1 MIFDKLINAA
11 MEERARQKQERAAM
25 AQRLAEFHCGYD
37 VFPEGDGRQYASS
50 VIAKTAVK
58 AAVCWL
64 CVCVFCAAVILKR
77 DMLGSYAFMVFV
89 GGFLMLVLFFV
100 GLGYVRLLGRFMT
113 GRYDI
118 FGAVCTG
125 KRYETDTRTDSD
137 GNTTTTYT
145 YYISLNGIECEVP
158 HSQYKKAAEEQ
169 YYRFVRVIMK
179 YINRDKYYL
188 FPCDISERERRIGQH
203 YPSGE
208 PRLYKSLGMG
218 VGFVLLAMLGFIGA
232 VVLVFMGYNATHSD
246 ENLLYLAAGS
256 GGFAV
261 LMIVIGDLNRR
272 AKERKKLERLG
283 K

>member
-11 MEERARQKQERAAM
+11 MEERARQKQAYAAM
-25 AQRLAEFHCGYD
+25 RQRLKEFDCGYD
-37 VFPEGDGRQYASS
+37 VFPEGDGRQYSRS
-50 VIAKTAVK
+50 LIAKTAVK
-58 AAVCWL
+58 VLICWL
-64 CVCVFCAAVILKR
+64 FVCAYCVAVLRDR
-77 DMLGSYAFMVFV
+77 DMLRFHPFLFF
-89 GGFLMLVLFFV
+89 GGGALTIVLFFV
-100 GLGYVRLLGRFMT
+100 GLGFVRLLGKFMT

-118 FGAVCTG
+118 FGGVCTG
-125 KRYETDTRTDSD
+125 KRYKTETRTDSD
-137 GNTTTTYT
+137 GQTTTYYT
-145 YYISLNGIECEVP
+145 YYISLNGVECEVP
-158 HSQYKKAAEEQ
+158 QSQYNKAVEER

-232 VVLVFMGYNATHSD
+232 VVLVFMGYNASHSD